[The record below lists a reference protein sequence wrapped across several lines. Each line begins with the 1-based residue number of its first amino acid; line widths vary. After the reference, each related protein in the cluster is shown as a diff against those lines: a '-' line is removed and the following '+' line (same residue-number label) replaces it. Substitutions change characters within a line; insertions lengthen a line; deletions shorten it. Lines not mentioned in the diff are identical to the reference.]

1 MAIIISIFSKLPNK
15 KSFLTKLSFNKDFI
29 TDKMEVLQFYKKA
42 RYILIVGR
50 VGLAQLAVL

>member
-15 KSFLTKLSFNKDFI
+15 KSFLTKLSLNKDFI

-42 RYILIVGR
+42 SVGR
-50 VGLAQLAVL
+50 FADSG